1 MRRSF
6 VVSFGAFFFLI
17 GCNNMKKPSNANFTI
32 AINQYLAKRDDACSS
47 LGQTLPV
54 NVTIPEQKDQYGIGP
69 QLAALEEAGLVRSI
83 NTTAAVH
90 GMLEALQGSR
100 PPQPVRR
107 YELTDQGKQ
116 YYRQVPAPFGQ
127 NGIFCYGQETVDSI
141 IKWTEPGTMEGA
153 TISEV
158 TYTYKIANLAPWARR
173 PDVQQ
178 VFPDLRQTLNGASKA
193 NEIVGLQLTNKG
205 WEVPQP

>member
-6 VVSFGAFFFLI
+6 VVSLAALFFLA
-17 GCNNMKKPSNANFTI
+17 GCNNTKKPSTANFTK
-32 AINQYLAKRDDACSS
+32 AINEYLAKRDDACSS

-54 NVTIPEQKDQYGIGP
+54 NVTVPEQKDQYGIGP
-69 QLAALEEAGLVRSI
+69 QLAALAGAGLVHSTNR
-83 NTTAAVH
+83 TAVVH
-90 GMLEALQGSR
+90 GMLDALRGST
-100 PPQPVRR
+100 PPQPVKR

-116 YYRQVPAPFGQ
+116 YYRQIPATFGQ

-141 IKWTEPGTMEGA
+141 IKWTEPATMEGA
-153 TISEV
+153 SLSEV
-158 TYTYKIANLAPWARR
+158 TYIYKIVDLAPWAKR

-178 VFPDLRQTLNGASKA
+178 AFPDLRQTLNGASKV
-193 NEIVGLQLTNKG
+193 NETTGLQLTNKG